1 MNTHLKALSTLWT
14 AAILF
19 VAVAACTPP
28 EPGPQTPG
36 SEGSPQTEPGP
47 STQPAS
53 PPAATASAAPAAA
66 PTPKESAVP
75 PIPTEQECRDRAA
88 KITPPASTA
97 TEVVQQFKEFF
108 NAYHESFRCCFDA
121 LHAPSNPG
129 KGAKVT
135 MLADVDGD
143 GNLKKA
149 EIIAAES
156 DPVSPQTQKCI
167 VDIAVGLRY
176 PKPVSSK
183 AVGYKRIF
191 DFKARR

>member
-1 MNTHLKALSTLWT
+1 MNTPTQVLLTLWT
-14 AAILF
+14 AAILSG
-19 VAVAACTPP
+19 ALTACAPPQP
-28 EPGPQTPG
+28 EPQSPG
-36 SEGSPQTEPGP
+36 TEAAPKA
-47 STQPAS
+47 Q
-53 PPAATASAAPAAA
+53 PPAETQASAPAA
-66 PTPKESAVP
+66 PTPSATPSVP
-75 PIPTEQECRDRAA
+75 PPKENATPPPPTEQECRDRAA

-129 KGAKVT
+129 KSAKVT
-135 MLADVDGD
+135 MLVDVDGD
-143 GNLKKA
+143 GHLKKA

-156 DPVSPQTQKCI
+156 DPVSAQTQKCM
-167 VDIAVGLRY
+167 VDIAVGLSY
-176 PKPVSSK
+176 PKPASSK